1 MLESEKGAVNILTD
15 VNEEGQ
21 GKTAAET
28 TESSLQAGCLGFI
41 NLIKKSYL

>member
-21 GKTAAET
+21 GKTAAEVSNNHREQFT
-28 TESSLQAGCLGFI
+28 GWVAWVH
-41 NLIKKSYL
+41 